1 MTFFSIGSHE
11 WLLSDTVDIL
21 PHLLLPLTG
30 PEEFSEDDM
39 EKLPLDLQ
47 YMDENKQ
54 RESDP
59 GIRRMLLEA
68 LLQVIHM
75 GFHMFVSGGVSVFF
89 FANFKFI
96 HGNLVALHF
105 EGMASFRFEIVGY
118 GPSCTQH
125 HN

>member
-1 MTFFSIGSHE
+1 MYLFSIGSHE

-30 PEEFSEDDM
+30 PEEFPEDDM
-39 EKLPLDLQ
+39 EKLPPDLQ
-47 YMDENKQ
+47 YMDEEKQ

-75 GFHMFVSGGVSVFF
+75 GFHMFVSGGVSRFF

-96 HGNLVALHF
+96 QCKLGTLTL
-105 EGMASFRFEIVGY
+105 
-118 GPSCTQH
+118 
-125 HN
+125 

>member
-1 MTFFSIGSHE
+1 MYLFSIGSHE

-30 PEEFSEDDM
+30 PEEFPEDDM
-39 EKLPLDLQ
+39 EKLPPDLQ
-47 YMDENKQ
+47 YMDEEKQ

-75 GFHMFVSGGVSVFF
+75 GFHKFVSYGVSGLF

-96 HGNLVALHF
+96 QCKPGTLT
-105 EGMASFRFEIVGY
+105 R
-118 GPSCTQH
+118 
-125 HN
+125 

>member
-1 MTFFSIGSHE
+1 MGKKKIHPWVSEDERALELTSYMTIFSIGSHE

-39 EKLPLDLQ
+39 EKLPPDLQ
-47 YMDENKQ
+47 YMDEDKQ

-68 LLQVIHM
+68 LLQVNTW
-75 GFHMFVSGGVSVFF
+75 FF
-89 FANFKFI
+89 
-96 HGNLVALHF
+96 
-105 EGMASFRFEIVGY
+105 
-118 GPSCTQH
+118 T
-125 HN
+125 